1 MRIRKSRFEV
11 HKAQKIAGALLAAFL
26 IQSLWL
32 VAHLPLDMSET
43 RAAIAGRS
51 LWSSRQL
58 LGSSSPLIPGDSV
71 LTLRCAGALSA
82 LAAHWETSAYKFSI
96 YGAPNRWLVRLP
108 FVVFGVWLGA
118 ALWWVARRIFGDE
131 GGFVAI
137 ALYCFSPAMLLA
149 SSTANSGILA
159 AWGLFG
165 LIFTAIG
172 VAHTLYAPPRKW
184 RPRIVLLGVA
194 TGLTAAGSLAAAV
207 IGLCIGAAF
216 MLYLAPGRRL
226 ACLAILTVSAAIGTA
241 ILFACF
247 GFNMRDLASAG
258 ILPNV
263 EYLKF
268 TGTRFTSL
276 FAAPGGL
283 LEIVAFVSAVLVFI
297 LWNRTRYFGNAAS
310 LIVAMLLPWWPGRF
324 IPGASVIWA
333 LPFAFAF
340 IGGIYADLLERGF
353 FQGQFRRLV
362 TATAVVLVGAS
373 AVLSFTL
380 LAHTLQF

>member
-1 MRIRKSRFEV
+1 MHIRKSRFEV
-11 HKAQKIAGALLAAFL
+11 HKAQKIAAALLAAFL

-32 VAHLPLDMSET
+32 VAHVPLDMSET
-43 RAAIAGRS
+43 RAALAGRS
-51 LWSSRQL
+51 LWSPRQL
-58 LGSSSPLIPGDSV
+58 MGASPLIPGDSI
-71 LTLRCAGALSA
+71 LTLRSAGALSA
-82 LAAHWETSAYKFSI
+82 LVAHWETSSHKFSI

-108 FVVFGVWLGA
+108 FVVFGVWLGG

-131 GGFVAI
+131 GGYVAL

-184 RPRIVLLGVA
+184 RPRIVLLGA
-194 TGLTAAGSLAAAV
+194 AIGLTAAGSVAAAV

-216 MLYLAPGRRL
+216 MVYLAPGRRL
-226 ACLAILTVSAAIGTA
+226 ASCAILSVSSTIAVGIF
-241 ILFACF
+241 LACF
-247 GFNMRDLASAG
+247 GFNYGDLASAAL
-258 ILPNV
+258 LPSS
-263 EYLKF
+263 EYLRF
-268 TGTRFTSL
+268 TGTRLSFLSTS
-276 FAAPGGL
+276 PGGL
-283 LEIVAFVSAVLVFI
+283 LAIVAFIPAVMVFV
-297 LWNRTRYFGNAAS
+297 LWKRTRYFGNAAP
-310 LIVAMLLPWWPGRF
+310 LIVALFLPWWPGRF
-324 IPGASVIWA
+324 LPGASVIWA
-333 LPFAFAF
+333 LPFAFTF
-340 IGGIYADLLERGF
+340 VGGIYADLLERGF

>member
-1 MRIRKSRFEV
+1 MRIPKSRFEV
-11 HKAQKIAGALLAAFL
+11 HKAQKIAAALLAAFL

-43 RAAIAGRS
+43 RAALAGRL

-58 LGSSSPLIPGDSV
+58 SGTSPLIPGDSI

-82 LAAHWETSAYKFSI
+82 FAARWETSSYKFSI

-108 FVVFGVWLGA
+108 FVVFGVWLGG

-131 GGFVAI
+131 GGYVAL

-194 TGLTAAGSLAAAV
+194 IGLTAAANLPAAV
-207 IGLCIGAAF
+207 IGLCIAAAF

-226 ACLAILTVSAAIGTA
+226 ACLAILTVSSAIGTA
-241 ILFACF
+241 VFLVCF
-247 GFNMRDLASAG
+247 GFNIWDLASAG
-258 ILPNV
+258 LLPNS

-283 LEIVAFVSAVLVFI
+283 LSILAFVAAVLVFV
-297 LWNRTRYFGNAAS
+297 LWKRTRYFGNAAP
-310 LIVAMLLPWWPGRF
+310 LIVALFLPWWPGRF
-324 IPGASVIWA
+324 LPGASVIWA
-333 LPFAFAF
+333 LPFAFTF
-340 IGGIYADLLERGF
+340 VGGIYSDLLERGF

>member
-1 MRIRKSRFEV
+1 M
-11 HKAQKIAGALLAAFL
+11 
-26 IQSLWL
+26 
-32 VAHLPLDMSET
+32 
-43 RAAIAGRS
+43 
-51 LWSSRQL
+51 
-58 LGSSSPLIPGDSV
+58 
-71 LTLRCAGALSA
+71 
-82 LAAHWETSAYKFSI
+82 Y
-96 YGAPNRWLVRLP
+96 
-108 FVVFGVWLGA
+108 
-118 ALWWVARRIFGDE
+118 GDE
-131 GGFVAI
+131 GGYVAL

-149 SSTANSGILA
+149 SATANSGILA

-194 TGLTAAGSLAAAV
+194 IGLTAAGSMAAAI
-207 IGLCIGAAF
+207 IGLCLGAAF

-226 ACLAILTVSAAIGTA
+226 TCLAILAVSAAIGA
-241 ILFACF
+241 VIFLACF
-247 GFNMRDLASAG
+247 GFDVRDLASAG
-258 ILPNV
+258 LLPNA

-268 TGTRFTSL
+268 TGTRLASL

-283 LEIVAFVSAVLVFI
+283 LEIVALVCAVLVFL

-310 LIVAMLLPWWPGRF
+310 LIVALLLPWWPGRF
-324 IPGASVIWA
+324 VPGASVIWA

-340 IGGIYADLLERGF
+340 VGGIYADLLERGF

-362 TATAVVLVGAS
+362 TATAVVLVAAS

-380 LAHTLQF
+380 LAHSLQF

>member
-26 IQSLWL
+26 VQSLWL

-43 RAAIAGRS
+43 RAALAGRL
-51 LWSSRQL
+51 LWSSRPL
-58 LGSSSPLIPGDSV
+58 SGTSPLIPGDSI
-71 LTLRCAGALSA
+71 LTLRSAGALSA
-82 LAAHWETSAYKFSI
+82 LAARWETSSYKFSI

-131 GGFVAI
+131 GGYVAL
-137 ALYCFSPAMLLA
+137 ALYCFSPVMLLA
-149 SSTANSGILA
+149 GATANSGILT

-165 LIFTAIG
+165 LVYTAIG

-194 TGLTAAGSLAAAV
+194 IGLTAAGNLAAAV
-207 IGLCIGAAF
+207 IGLSIAAAF
-216 MLYLAPGRRL
+216 MFYLAPGRRL
-226 ACLAILTVSAAIGTA
+226 ACLAILAAGSVIGTV
-241 ILFACF
+241 IFLACF
-247 GFNMRDLASAG
+247 GFNLWDLASAG
-258 ILPNV
+258 LKPNA
-263 EYLKF
+263 EYLQF
-268 TGTRFTSL
+268 TGRRFVAL

-283 LEIVAFVSAVLVFI
+283 LLILAFVAGVLVFV
-297 LWNRTRYFGNAAS
+297 LWKRTRYFGNAAP
-310 LIVAMLLPWWPGRF
+310 LVVALFLPWWPGRF
-324 IPGASVIWA
+324 FPGASVIWA

-340 IGGIYADLLERGF
+340 VGGMYADLLERGF
-353 FQGQFRRLV
+353 FEGQFRRLV
-362 TATAVVLVGAS
+362 TATAMFLVGAS
-373 AVLSFTL
+373 ALLSITL